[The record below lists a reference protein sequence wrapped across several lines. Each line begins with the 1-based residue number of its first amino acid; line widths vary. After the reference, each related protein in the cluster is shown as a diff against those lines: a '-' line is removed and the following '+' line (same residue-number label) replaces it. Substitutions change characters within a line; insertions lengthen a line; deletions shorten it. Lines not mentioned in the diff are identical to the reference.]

1 MCIKP
6 SSFFFFFFQAED
18 GIRDYK
24 VTGVQTCALPIL
36 VPAHAAGTFNV
47 RDHGA
52 KGNGSTLDDD
62 AIDRT
67 IAAANAAGGGVV
79 RFPKGTYKSRT
90 IHLKSDVTL
99 QLDTGATIKAA
110 SSGMDAAEPNAFSQY
125 QDYGHSHFHN
135 ALLWGDGITNF
146 AVTGTGTVDGSALT
160 TDNAVPAGDG
170 AQSPAPAPPAH
181 G

>member
-1 MCIKP
+1 MPRRIVP
-6 SSFFFFFFQAED
+6 WVA
-18 GIRDYK
+18 GLAVLAAAI
-24 VTGVQTCALPIL
+24 ALPQ

-125 QDYGHSHFHN
+125 QDYGHTAAAATSRC
-135 ALLWGDGITNF
+135 
-146 AVTGTGTVDGSALT
+146 
-160 TDNAVPAGDG
+160 
-170 AQSPAPAPPAH
+170 
-181 G
+181 